1 MKKISLETWMGI
13 LVLACMILLYS
24 KGLNGEI
31 QTSGAVQKE
40 TILIDPGHGGSDPG
54 KIGVNNAKEKEINL
68 AIAKKLKACL
78 EEQGYQIVMTR
89 EDDNGLYAEEGRGS
103 KSEDMRNR
111 CALIEKTAPVMTV
124 SIHQNSYTSESISGP
139 QVFYF
144 ATSKE
149 GQSIA
154 ECIQSTMNEKL
165 GIERP
170 REIKG
175 NDTYYLLK
183 RSASPAVIVECG
195 FLSNYA
201 EAEKL
206 ITETYQTQ
214 VAEAI
219 CQGILKYMTEE
230 YTGGKNTI

>member
-1 MKKISLETWMGI
+1 MGI

-24 KGLNGEI
+24 KGLDGEI
-31 QTSGAVQKE
+31 QTSGEVQKE

-68 AIAKKLKACL
+68 AIAKKLKVCL
-78 EEQGYQIVMTR
+78 EKQGYQIVMSR
-89 EDDNGLYAEEGRGS
+89 EDDNGLYAKEGSGS

-124 SIHQNSYTSESISGP
+124 SIHQNSYTSEAISGP

-206 ITETYQTQ
+206 ITEEYQTQ

-219 CQGILKYMTEE
+219 CQGILKYMTEV
-230 YTGGKNTI
+230 YAGGKNTI